1 MTTTRRPH
9 NPETDNPMMDAAISE
24 EQSYVDTLFQ
34 RLDDEVNR
42 SNERLADVMK
52 DVDPNNPDPEALVRR
67 ETEYHGLNQKL
78 DRLNLAQLGLVF
90 GRIDVET
97 EAQDRDNPVPGNPEL
112 DRRYIGRMG
121 LDDRDD
127 DYRTLLLDWRAPMA
141 RPFYLATTVQPEGV
155 HMRRHIRTR
164 GRTVTGIDDEV
175 LSGDAA
181 TALNQSGVG
190 SESALHTA
198 LQAARTGHMTNIVE
212 TIQREQDEIIRDT
225 TRGVMVVQGGPGT
238 GKTAVALHRVAY
250 LLYTWREQLAKSGVL
265 IIGPNKTFLEYIS
278 RVLPELGETGVVL
291 STIGELYPGINPA
304 GQEDLLTREI
314 KGSGEMSGILS
325 EAVKAYQML
334 PEDPV
339 EVTVDGIMITI
350 DAKTVAKS
358 RTRARRSRQ
367 PHNLARPIFREHLVE
382 QLSHQMAQTIGA
394 DPLGGRNLLSA
405 ADIDQ
410 LHDDLLDD
418 VPLISVIDGF
428 WPELSPHQ
436 VLTDLLTD
444 RERINTAA
452 AGYDEE
458 TLKALWRAPG
468 SPWAPSDAAL
478 LDELATLIGLPDP
491 DEAREEAEKK
501 WRQQIEDA
509 QEVLDVLSSSQSSDI
524 DDDAEI
530 DPDAEILSAFDIID
544 AETLAQRQTV
554 RDVRSTAERAQADH
568 KWAYGHVIV
577 DEAQELSPMEWRMV
591 FRRSPSRWMTL
602 VGDIAQTGSPAGVDD
617 WAESLEP
624 FIKNRFRHH
633 ELTVNYRTPSEIMVV
648 ANEILAHINPEMS
661 PATAIRDSDREVA
674 YVSADTDVNK
684 LKETLLAEDPDRI
697 TAVISSRAG
706 FIEGENHYV
715 VDDIK
720 GLEFDHVIVVDPKGI
735 IEESPQGLQDLYV
748 AVTRATQTLT
758 VVGELP
764 DGFAY

>member
-1 MTTTRRPH
+1 MTTQRRADQTSESTDR
-9 NPETDNPMMDAAISE
+9 PELDSAIRE
-24 EQSYVDTLFQ
+24 EQAYVDTLFQ
-34 RLDDEVNR
+34 RLDDEVAR
-42 SNERLADVMK
+42 ANERLADVMK
-52 DVDPNNPDPEALVRR
+52 DVDPTNPDPEALVRR

-90 GRIDVET
+90 GRIDVQAEPEEIDT
-97 EAQDRDNPVPGNPEL
+97 PVPGRPDL

-121 LDDRDD
+121 LDDREDN
-127 DYRTLLLDWRAPMA
+127 YRTLLLDWRAPMA

-155 HMRRHIRTR
+155 EVRRHIRTR

-175 LSGDAA
+175 LSGTVA
-181 TALNQSGVG
+181 TAAVPQSGVG
-190 SESALHTA
+190 SESALHQA

-212 TIQREQDEIIRDT
+212 TIQREQDEIIRDS

-265 IIGPNKTFLEYIS
+265 IIGPNRTFLEYIS

-291 STIGELYPGINPA
+291 STIGELYPGVTPT
-304 GQEDLLTREI
+304 GTEDLLTREI
-314 KGSGEMSGILS
+314 KGSAEMASILH
-325 EAVKAYQML
+325 EAVRAYQTV
-334 PEDPV
+334 PETPV
-339 EVTVDGIMITI
+339 EVTVDGIVISI
-350 DAKTVAKS
+350 DAATVAKS

-367 PHNLARPIFREHLVE
+367 PHNLARPIFRAHLTE
-382 QLSHQMAQTIGA
+382 QLAHQMAETVGA
-394 DPLGGRNLLSA
+394 DPLGGRNLLSG

-418 VPLISVIDGF
+418 ATLVSVVDGF

-436 VLTDLLTD
+436 VLEDLLTD
-444 RERINTAA
+444 PARIDIAA
-452 AGYDEE
+452 AGYDDE
-458 TLKALWRAPG
+458 TRSALLRAPG

-491 DEAREEAEKK
+491 EEAREEAEKK
-501 WRQQIEDA
+501 WRQEIEDA

-524 DDDAEI
+524 DDDADL
-530 DPDAEILSAFDIID
+530 DPDAEVLSAFDIID
-544 AETLAQRQTV
+544 AETLAQRQEV
-554 RDVRSTAERAQADH
+554 RDIRSTAERAQADH

-624 FIKNRFRHH
+624 FINNRFRHH
-633 ELTVNYRTPSEIMVV
+633 ELTVNYRTPSEIMVL
-648 ANEILAHINPEMS
+648 ANRILAQINPGMT
-661 PATAIRDSDREVA
+661 PATAIRDSGHKVG
-674 YVSADTDVNK
+674 YVGAGADVDK
-684 LKETLLAEDPDRI
+684 LKEAFDGDRL
-697 TAVISSRAG
+697 TAVIASRAT
-706 FIEGENHYV
+706 FTPGEHHYV
-715 VDDIK
+715 VDEIK
-720 GLEFDHVIVVDPKGI
+720 GLEFDHVIVVDPAGML
-735 IEESPQGLQDLYV
+735 EESPQGWQDLYV
-748 AVTRATQTLT
+748 AVTRATQSLT
-758 VVGELP
+758 IVGELP
-764 DGFAY
+764 EGLSD